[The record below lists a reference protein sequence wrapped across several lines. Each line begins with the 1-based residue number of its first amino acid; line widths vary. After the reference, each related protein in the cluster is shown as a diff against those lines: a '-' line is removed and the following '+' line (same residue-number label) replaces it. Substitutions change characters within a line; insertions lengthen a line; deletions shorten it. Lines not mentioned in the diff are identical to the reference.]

1 MQANRNGQSGCC
13 GVTSGLGCVLL
24 LILLG
29 AAAFLGFRLFNNLNA
44 LTSSSGR
51 QLPSFE
57 VNEQCYASARQKL
70 DHFLSTRDA
79 NSLTLSAADVNSLLA
94 DSPEFWFL
102 HKRAVVALHDDVIEL
117 HLSVP
122 VELLLSG
129 TKFFNYVA
137 FMRPT
142 TRGEKV
148 VLGIFHIDRDGHAL
162 DDRALRTFKTA
173 AEPYLDQLLS
183 GINRFLGDRAI
194 QDVRVENSSLVLSR

>member
-1 MQANRNGQSGCC
+1 MANRNGQSGCC

-29 AAAFLGFRLFNNLNA
+29 AAAFLGFRLYSNLSA
-44 LTSSSGR
+44 LTSPSDR
-51 QLPSFE
+51 QLPSSE
-57 VNEQCYASARQKL
+57 VSEQGYASARQRL
-70 DHFLSTRDA
+70 DHFLSTRDS

-94 DSPEFWFL
+94 DSPELWFL
-102 HKRAVVALHDDVIEL
+102 HKRAVVALHDDAIEL

-122 VELLLSG
+122 VGLLLSG

-148 VLGIFHIDRDGHAL
+148 VLGTFRIDRDGHAL
-162 DDRALRTFKTA
+162 DDSALRTFKTA
-173 AEPYLDQLLS
+173 AEPYLDQVLS
-183 GINRFLGDRAI
+183 GINKILGDRAI
-194 QDVRVENSSLVLSR
+194 RDIRVEHDSLVLAR